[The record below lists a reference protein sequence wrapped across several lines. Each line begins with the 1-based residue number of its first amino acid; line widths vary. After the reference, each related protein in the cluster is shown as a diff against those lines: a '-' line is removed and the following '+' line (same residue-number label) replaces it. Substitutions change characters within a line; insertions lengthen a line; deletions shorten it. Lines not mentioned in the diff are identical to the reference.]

1 MWSRWGIDWVKVMN
15 TTAAHEQKPGLLL
28 LDRFRQ
34 STEEKF
40 DAHFAV
46 HRLYDL
52 TSSADLAGVDVRA
65 IATSGAKGAPTALLD
80 RLPEVEIVAI
90 RGVGTDGV
98 DLDYARQR
106 NIQVTTTP
114 NLLTDDVADL
124 AIALLLAV
132 SRGVC
137 VGDRFVRDGKWRP
150 GTTLPLGQKV
160 TGLRIG
166 ILGLGRVGRA
176 IADRAKAFRTVISYT
191 DVKRFDD
198 VDYQFVPD
206 IRELASQCDALILA
220 ASGGPTSHRIVD
232 AAVLKALGNRGIL
245 INVARGSLVDEAA
258 LVSALAEG
266 HLAGAGLD
274 VFIDEPNVP
283 QELWALDNVV
293 LQPHRASATMETRL
307 AMEDLLYDNLMAH
320 FSGKPLPSAVS

>member
-1 MWSRWGIDWVKVMN
+1 VWSRKGIDRVNVMN
-15 TTAAHEQKPGLLL
+15 TTAAHDQKPGLLL

-40 DAHFAV
+40 DELFAV

-52 TSSADLAGVDVRA
+52 ASSADFAGVDIRA
-65 IATSGAKGAPTALLD
+65 IATSGAKGVPTALLD

-132 SRGVC
+132 SRGLC
-137 VGDRFVRDGKWRP
+137 VGDRFVREGRWQP
-150 GTTLPLGQKV
+150 GMTLPLGQKV
-160 TGLRIG
+160 TGLHIG

-176 IADRAKAFRTVISYT
+176 IADRARAFRTVISYT
-191 DVKRFDD
+191 DVKRFSD
-198 VDYQFVPD
+198 VDYEFVPD
-206 IRELASQCDALILA
+206 IRELASRCDVLILA
-220 ASGGPTSHRIVD
+220 ASGGPTSHRIVNEG
-232 AAVLKALGNRGIL
+232 VLKALGTRGIL
-245 INVARGSLVDEAA
+245 INVARGSLVD
-258 LVSALAEG
+258 
-266 HLAGAGLD
+266 
-274 VFIDEPNVP
+274 
-283 QELWALDNVV
+283 
-293 LQPHRASATMETRL
+293 
-307 AMEDLLYDNLMAH
+307 
-320 FSGKPLPSAVS
+320 